1 MERSCTPHEGTAQC
15 AQVPAPAGHD
25 DREFL
30 GQSPATRDSQIHPQG
45 QENESR
51 PSGPVSTGNVLRLL
65 EYQKHRCALTG
76 RTLEPN
82 TASLDH
88 IMPVRSGGEH
98 SIQNTQVLHKDVNK
112 AKTTMTND
120 EFIQLCLEVVQHSSL
135 SHHSVFQTLI
145 RAKEISDVITAK

>member
-1 MERSCTPHEGTAQC
+1 MERSCTPHE
-15 AQVPAPAGHD
+15 APAQHTQRPATAGQHD
-25 DREFL
+25 VAIL
-30 GQSPATRDSQIHPQG
+30 GQSPASCESQIHPEG
-45 QENESR
+45 RENESR
-51 PSGPVSTGNVLRLL
+51 PSGPVSTANVLRLL
-65 EYQKHRCALTG
+65 QHQRHRCALTG

-88 IMPVRSGGEH
+88 IIPVRSGGEH
-98 SIQNTQVLHKDVNK
+98 AIQNTQVLHKDVNK

-120 EFIQLCLEVVQHSSL
+120 EFIQLCLEVVQHSSP